1 MDGTS
6 KAIAFFAASLAVVAC
21 HRATS
26 TDTMT
31 MLGRCTTHV
40 RGKGP
45 APRLPGIPPLG
56 ARFGA
61 VVGTLAD
68 SGGALPHYPVR
79 AVVPGDDPFS
89 PHASA
94 TADSLGGFAFDSLA
108 PGHYRL
114 FVRAFEHRPDSLD
127 VQVNAGRVDTVR
139 FVLRF
144 FECVG

>member
-1 MDGTS
+1 
-6 KAIAFFAASLAVVAC
+6 
-21 HRATS
+21 
-26 TDTMT
+26 MT

-45 APRLPGIPPLG
+45 APQLPMVPALG

-61 VVGTLAD
+61 VVGTLAE
-68 SGGALPHYPVR
+68 SGGALPHYPIR

-89 PHASA
+89 AHASA
-94 TADSLGGFAFDSLA
+94 TADSLGGFAFDSLP
-108 PGHYRL
+108 PGRYRL
-114 FVRAFEHRPDSLD
+114 FVRAYEHRPDSLD